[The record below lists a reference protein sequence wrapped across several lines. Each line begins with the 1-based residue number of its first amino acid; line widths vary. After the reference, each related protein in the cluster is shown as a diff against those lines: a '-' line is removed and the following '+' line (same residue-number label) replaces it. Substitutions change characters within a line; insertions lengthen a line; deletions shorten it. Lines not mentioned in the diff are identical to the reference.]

1 MGFFTTLDIVYNFEL
16 DTKKRLDLSILLIK
30 IVNNLIKPELK

>member
-1 MGFFTTLDIVYNFEL
+1 VYNFEL